1 MAEQIYLNDSII
13 SDCMHDIDSRMTK
26 IIDQLYSVDRG
37 LKDLNDYLYDE
48 NLSGDFYFNYT
59 NQHDTIN
66 ELHDNQW
73 AFRNSLDTFY
83 EATSHLID
91 TPFKKDME
99 QFVERLSQVD
109 ISRYDV
115 SVNQFAVQGETW
127 QPGVAISA
135 PSTRSTSMTYKD
147 SITFTDL
154 MNSPFTRRMKQVQYE
169 LFLEQTGQM
178 DFQINY
184 DTFINTLYRQADFDY
199 ETGLEKVSNIITT
212 GLVIVCVG
220 GVIIATA
227 GAAGF
232 AVPTAVSSISATAA
246 TVSGTVLTAKDAYH
260 ALSGLD
266 VNGNPLTQAER
277 NEVILSAGTDI
288 AFMIAGFGLNKI
300 LKNAK
305 IVTQSDEFINP
316 DKLKQYQVIDD
327 VKNGNTLLDSSKVK
341 GNFGEMV
348 ADNYIE
354 DLKDATRIGKRVT
367 TLNDKLQTGIDGVY
381 ECASPPPK
389 YIIAEAKFNTS
400 QLKQTQDGLQ
410 MSESWI
416 LGSNRL
422 EKAVGPEIAELIKDE
437 LLMHPENVQS
447 ILVNIDVNGNAVESI
462 LDSAGKK

>member
-1 MAEQIYLNDSII
+1 M
-13 SDCMHDIDSRMTK
+13 
-26 IIDQLYSVDRG
+26 
-37 LKDLNDYLYDE
+37 
-48 NLSGDFYFNYT
+48 
-59 NQHDTIN
+59 
-66 ELHDNQW
+66 
-73 AFRNSLDTFY
+73 
-83 EATSHLID
+83 
-91 TPFKKDME
+91 
-99 QFVERLSQVD
+99 
-109 ISRYDV
+109 
-115 SVNQFAVQGETW
+115 
-127 QPGVAISA
+127 
-135 PSTRSTSMTYKD
+135 
-147 SITFTDL
+147 
-154 MNSPFTRRMKQVQYE
+154 
-169 LFLEQTGQM
+169 
-178 DFQINY
+178 
-184 DTFINTLYRQADFDY
+184 
-199 ETGLEKVSNIITT
+199 
-212 GLVIVCVG
+212 
-220 GVIIATA
+220 
-227 GAAGF
+227 
-232 AVPTAVSSISATAA
+232 
-246 TVSGTVLTAKDAYH
+246 
-260 ALSGLD
+260 
-266 VNGNPLTQAER
+266 NGNPLTQAER

-410 MSESWI
+410 TSESWI

-462 LDSAGKK
+462 LDSAGKKIKQ